1 MFERFTD
8 RARRVVILA
17 QEEARRLNHDY
28 IGTEHLLLGL
38 IREPEGI
45 AARALESLKISL
57 PAVRENV
64 DAAVTKGE
72 QAASGHIPF
81 TPEAKHV
88 LELSLRESLQMGVNY
103 IGTEHILLGLV
114 READGVGAQVLTGL
128 GADLDG
134 VRQRIIELL
143 SAPSASGSAR
153 SASGPASSA
162 SGPAS
167 SGGGPPGPARP
178 VNPDQPSARRA
189 RSRVFE
195 NPSSL
200 AALSRRVTAVEQWTA
215 LKPDVTDL
223 VEQLAQVRRDKEAA
237 LRRPDL
243 MEAADLRQ
251 QEQSLLAE
259 RAARTQQRAAGL
271 SLAEEVRQLREEL
284 ERLRSL
290 LREHGIEAGGAA

>member
-45 AARALESLKISL
+45 GARALESLKISL
-57 PAVRENV
+57 PTVRENV

-72 QAASGHIPF
+72 QTASGHSPF

-114 READGVGAQVLTGL
+114 READGVGAQVLAGL

-143 SAPSASGSAR
+143 SAPSAGGSAR
-153 SASGPASSA
+153 AGSGPA
-162 SGPAS
+162 
-167 SGGGPPGPARP
+167 GPARP
-178 VNPDQPSARRA
+178 VNPDQPPARRA
-189 RSRVFE
+189 RSRSFE
-195 NPSSL
+195 SPSSL
-200 AALSRRVTAVEQWTA
+200 AALSRRIAAVEQWTA
-215 LKPDVTDL
+215 LKP
-223 VEQLAQVRRDKEAA
+223 
-237 LRRPDL
+237 
-243 MEAADLRQ
+243 
-251 QEQSLLAE
+251 
-259 RAARTQQRAAGL
+259 AAGV
-271 SLAEEVRQLREEL
+271 SLADEVRQLREEL

-290 LREHGIEAGGAA
+290 LREHGIEPGGAA